1 MQGPQSSHPGDELL
15 RSLNEAQR
23 QAVLHFE
30 GPALVVA
37 GAGSGKTRTVVHRV
51 AYLIAKRGVFPSE
64 ILAVTFT
71 NKAAEEMRERLKRM
85 VKGGGE
91 LWVST
96 FHSAALRILRV
107 YGERVGLKPG
117 FVVYDED
124 DQTALIKEVLKELG
138 LAARPGPLKALLD
151 RAKNRGEAP
160 ESLLSELPDYYAGLS
175 RGRLLDVLKRYEEAL
190 KAQGALDFGD
200 ILLYALRLLEE
211 DPEVL
216 KRVRR
221 RARFIHVDE
230 YQDTNP
236 VQYRFTKLLAGE
248 EANLMAV
255 GDPDQGIYSFRAA
268 DIKNILEF
276 TRDFPGAKV
285 YRLEENYR
293 STEAILRFANALI
306 VNNALRL
313 EKTLRPVKPGGEPVR
328 LYRARDAR
336 DEARFVAEEILRLGP
351 PFDRVAVL
359 YRTNAQSRLL
369 EQALASRGVPARV
382 VGGVGFFERAEVKD
396 LLAYA
401 RLSLNPLDGVS
412 LKRVLNTPPRGIGP
426 ATVEKVEAL
435 AREKGLPLFEALR
448 VAAEVLPR
456 PAPLRHFLALMEE
469 LQELAFG
476 PAEGFF
482 RHLLEATDYPA
493 YLREAYPE
501 DYEDR
506 LENVEELLRAAKEAE
521 GLMEFL
527 DKVALTA
534 RAEEPADP
542 AGKVALM
549 TLHNAKGLEFPVVFV
564 VGVEEGLLPH
574 RSSLSTLEGL
584 EEERRLFY
592 VGVTRAQERLYL
604 SYAEEREVYGRTEAT
619 RPSRFLEEVEG
630 GLYAEYDPYRASAKV
645 SPSPAPS
652 EARASKPKPGAYRG
666 GEKVIHP
673 RFGQGTVVAAMGD
686 EVTVHFEGVGL
697 KRLSL
702 KYADLRPVG

>member
-1 MQGPQSSHPGDELL
+1 MDDRLL
-15 RSLNEAQR
+15 HSLNEAQR
-23 QAVLHFE
+23 QAVLHYE

-51 AYLIAKRGVFPSE
+51 AYLIARRGVYPSE

-71 NKAAEEMRERLKRM
+71 NKAAEEMRTRLKGM
-85 VKGGGE
+85 VKGAGE

-124 DQTALIKEVLKELG
+124 DQTALLKEVLKELG
-138 LAARPGPLKALLD
+138 LAAKPGPIKALLD
-151 RAKNRGEAP
+151 RAKNRGEPP
-160 ESLLSELPDYYAGLS
+160 ENLIAELPEYYAGLS
-175 RGRLLDVLKRYEEAL
+175 RGRLLDVVKRYEEAL
-190 KAQGALDFGD
+190 RAQGALDFGD
-200 ILLYALRLLEE
+200 ILLLALRLLEG
-211 DPEVL
+211 DGEVL
-216 KRVRR
+216 KRVRQ

-236 VQYRFTKLLAGE
+236 VQYRFTRLLAGS

-268 DIKNILEF
+268 DIRNILDF

-293 STEAILRFANALI
+293 STEAILRFANAII
-306 VNNALRL
+306 VKNALRL

-336 DEARFVAEEILRLGP
+336 DEARFVAEEVLRLGP
-351 PFDRVAVL
+351 PYDRVAVL

-369 EQALASRGVPARV
+369 EQALASRGVGVRV

-401 RLSLNPLDGVS
+401 RLALNPLDAVS

-426 ATVEKVEAL
+426 ATVEKLLRL
-435 AREKGLPLFEALR
+435 AQERGLPLYEALK
-448 VAAEVLPR
+448 VGAQALSR
-456 PAPLRHFLALMEE
+456 PEPVRHFLALMEE
-469 LQELAFG
+469 LQDLAFG
-476 PAEGFF
+476 PAEAFF

-493 YLREAYPE
+493 YLKEAYPE
-501 DYEDR
+501 DHEDR
-506 LENVEELLRAAKEAE
+506 LENVEELLRAAREAE
-521 GLMEFL
+521 GLMDFL

-534 RAEEPADP
+534 RAEEPAESG
-542 AGKVALM
+542 GKVALM
-549 TLHNAKGLEFPVVFV
+549 TLHNAKGLEFPVVFL

-574 RSSLSTLEGL
+574 RSALSTLEGL

-604 SYAEEREVYGRTEAT
+604 SHAEEREIYGRPEPA
-619 RPSRFLEEVEG
+619 RPSRFLEEVGE
-630 GLYAEYDPYRASAKV
+630 GLYLEYDPYREGL
-645 SPSPAPS
+645 PAA
-652 EARASKPKPGAYRG
+652 ARPVPPAHRPRPGAFRG
-666 GEKVIHP
+666 GEKVVHP
-673 RFGQGTVVAAMGD
+673 RFGQGTVVAAQGD

-702 KYADLRPVG
+702 KYADLRPA

>member
-1 MQGPQSSHPGDELL
+1 
-15 RSLNEAQR
+15 NVQR
-23 QAVLHFE
+23 
-30 GPALVVA
+30 
-37 GAGSGKTRTVVHRV
+37 
-51 AYLIAKRGVFPSE
+51 
-64 ILAVTFT
+64 
-71 NKAAEEMRERLKRM
+71 
-85 VKGGGE
+85 
-91 LWVST
+91 
-96 FHSAALRILRV
+96 
-107 YGERVGLKPG
+107 
-117 FVVYDED
+117 
-124 DQTALIKEVLKELG
+124 KEK
-138 LAARPGPLKALLD
+138 
-151 RAKNRGEAP
+151 
-160 ESLLSELPDYYAGLS
+160 
-175 RGRLLDVLKRYEEAL
+175 
-190 KAQGALDFGD
+190 
-200 ILLYALRLLEE
+200 
-211 DPEVL
+211 
-216 KRVRR
+216 
-221 RARFIHVDE
+221 
-230 YQDTNP
+230 
-236 VQYRFTKLLAGE
+236 
-248 EANLMAV
+248 
-255 GDPDQGIYSFRAA
+255 
-268 DIKNILEF
+268 
-276 TRDFPGAKV
+276 
-285 YRLEENYR
+285 
-293 STEAILRFANALI
+293 
-306 VNNALRL
+306 
-313 EKTLRPVKPGGEPVR
+313 R
-328 LYRARDAR
+328 LYTDRGLGPKVVRYHATDER
-336 DEARFVAEEILRLGP
+336 DEARFVAEEIGRLGP

-369 EQALASRGVPARV
+369 EQALASRGIPARV

-435 AREKGLPLFEALR
+435 AKEKGLPLFEALK

-476 PAEGFF
+476 PAEAFF

-501 DYEDR
+501 DHEDR

-534 RAEEPADP
+534 RAEEPGEP

-604 SYAEEREVYGRTEAT
+604 SHAEEREVYGRTEPT

-630 GLYAEYDPYRASAKV
+630 GLYQEYDPYRPSAKA
-645 SPSPAPS
+645 SPSPVPGG
-652 EARASKPKPGAYRG
+652 ARAAKPGAYRG
-666 GEKVIHP
+666 GEKVVHP
-673 RFGQGTVVAAMGD
+673 RFGLGTVVAAMGD

>member
-1 MQGPQSSHPGDELL
+1 MDEALL
-15 RSLNEAQR
+15 SSLNEAQR
-23 QAVLHFE
+23 QAVLHFQ

-51 AYLIAKRGVFPSE
+51 AYLIAHRGVYPTE

-71 NKAAEEMRERLKRM
+71 NKAAEEMRERLKGM
-85 VKGGGE
+85 VRGAGE
-91 LWVST
+91 VWVST
-96 FHSAALRILRV
+96 FHAAALRILRV

-124 DQTALIKEVLKELG
+124 DQTALLKEVLKELG
-138 LAARPGPLKALLD
+138 LSAKPGPIKALLD
-151 RAKNRGEAP
+151 RAKNRGEPP
-160 ESLLSELPDYYAGLS
+160 EALLAELPEYYAGLS
-175 RGRLLDVLKRYEEAL
+175 RRRLLDVLFRYQEAL

-211 DPEVL
+211 DQEVL
-216 KRVRR
+216 ARVRK

-268 DIKNILEF
+268 DIKNILQF
-276 TRDFPGAKV
+276 TADFPGAKV

-293 STEAILRFANALI
+293 STEAILRFANAVI
-306 VNNALRL
+306 VKNALRL
-313 EKTLRPVKPGGEPVR
+313 EKTLRPVKRGGEPVR
-328 LYRARDAR
+328 LFRAKDAR
-336 DEARFVAEEILRLGP
+336 EEARFVAEEILRLGP
-351 PFDRVAVL
+351 PFDRIAVL

-369 EQALASRGVPARV
+369 EQALAGRGVGARV

-401 RLSLNPLDGVS
+401 RLALNPLDSVS
-412 LKRVLNTPPRGIGP
+412 LKRILNTPPRGIGP
-426 ATVEKVEAL
+426 ATVEKVARL
-435 AREKGLPLFEALR
+435 AQEKGLPLFEALKR
-448 VAAEVLPR
+448 AELLPR
-456 PAPLRHFLALMEE
+456 PEPVRHFVALMEE
-469 LQELAFG
+469 LMDLAFG
-476 PAEGFF
+476 PAEAFF
-482 RHLLEATDYPA
+482 RHLLQATDYPA

-501 DYEDR
+501 DHEDR

-521 GLMEFL
+521 SLLDFL

-534 RAEEPADP
+534 RAEEPAG
-542 AGKVALM
+542 AEGKVSLM
-549 TLHNAKGLEFPVVFV
+549 TLHNAKGLEFPVVFL

-574 RSSLSTLEGL
+574 RNSLSTLEAL

-604 SYAEEREVYGRTEAT
+604 SYAEEREVYGRLEAT
-619 RPSRFLEEVEG
+619 RPSRFLEEVEE
-630 GLYAEYDPYRASAKV
+630 GLYQEYDPYR
-645 SPSPAPS
+645 SPRPVPPPH
-652 EARASKPKPGAYRG
+652 RPKPGAFKG
-666 GEKVIHP
+666 GEKVVHP
-673 RFGQGTVVAAMGD
+673 RFGPGTVVAASGD

-702 KYADLRPVG
+702 KYADLRPA

>member
-1 MQGPQSSHPGDELL
+1 MGRDPEALL
-15 RSLNEAQR
+15 SSLNEAQR

-51 AYLIAKRGVFPSE
+51 AYLVASRGVFPSE

-71 NKAAEEMRERLKRM
+71 NKAAQEMRERLKAL
-85 VKGGGE
+85 VKGAGE
-91 LWVST
+91 AWVST
-96 FHSAALRILRV
+96 FHAAALRILRV

-124 DQTALIKEVLKELG
+124 DQTALLKEVLKELG
-138 LAARPGPLKALLD
+138 LSAKPGPIKSLLD
-151 RAKNRGEAP
+151 RAKNQGVAP
-160 ESLLSELPDYYAGLS
+160 ESLLAELPDFYAGLS
-175 RGRLLDVLKRYEEAL
+175 RGRLQDVLYRYQEAL
-190 KAQGALDFGD
+190 EAQGALDFGD
-200 ILLYALRLLEE
+200 ILLRALRLLEE
-211 DPEVL
+211 DLEVL
-216 KRVRR
+216 RRVRK

-236 VQYRFTKLLAGE
+236 VQYRLTRLLAGE

-268 DIKNILEF
+268 DIRNILDF
-276 TRDFPGAKV
+276 TRDYPEAKV

-293 STEAILRFANALI
+293 STEAILRLANAVI
-306 VNNALRL
+306 ARNALRL
-313 EKTLRPVKPGGEPVR
+313 EKSLRPVKRGGEPVR
-328 LYRARDAR
+328 LYRAEDAR
-336 DEARFVAEEILRLGP
+336 EEARFVAEEVLRLGP

-369 EQALASRGVPARV
+369 EQALAGRGIPVRV

-401 RLSLNPLDGVS
+401 RLSLNPLDAVS

-426 ATVEKVEAL
+426 ATLEKIQSIAQE
-435 AREKGLPLFEALR
+435 RGLPLFEALK
-448 VAAEVLPR
+448 VASSLLPR
-456 PAPLRHFLALMEE
+456 PEPVRHFLALMEE
-469 LQELAFG
+469 LRDLAFA
-476 PAEGFF
+476 PAEDFF
-482 RHLLEATDYPA
+482 RHLLSATDYPA
-493 YLREAYPE
+493 YLKEAYPE
-501 DYEDR
+501 DAEDR
-506 LENVEELLRAAKEAE
+506 LENVEELLRAAREAE
-521 GLMEFL
+521 GLADFL

-534 RAEEPADP
+534 RAEEPAQ
-542 AGKVALM
+542 AQGGVALM
-549 TLHNAKGLEFPVVFV
+549 TLHNAKGLEFPVVFL

-574 RSSLSTLEGL
+574 RSSLSTQEGL

-604 SYAEEREVYGRTEAT
+604 SYAREREVYGRLEPV
-619 RPSRFLEEVEG
+619 RPSRFLEEVDA
-630 GLYAEYDPYRASAKV
+630 GLYEVYDPYGRR
-645 SPSPAPS
+645 PAPPLH
-652 EARASKPKPGAYRG
+652 RPLPGAFKG
-666 GEKVIHP
+666 GERVVHP
-673 RFGQGTVVAAMGD
+673 RFGPGTVVAAAGD

-702 KYADLRPVG
+702 RYADLRPV

>member
-1 MQGPQSSHPGDELL
+1 MDDELL
-15 RSLNEAQR
+15 HSLNEAQR

-51 AYLIAKRGVFPSE
+51 AYLIAQRGVFPSE

-71 NKAAEEMRERLKRM
+71 NKAAEEMRERLRRM
-85 VKGGGE
+85 VRGAGE

-96 FHSAALRILRV
+96 FHAAALRLLRV

-124 DQTALIKEVLKELG
+124 DQTALLKEVLKELG
-138 LAARPGPLKALLD
+138 LAARPGPIKALLD

-160 ESLLSELPDYYAGLS
+160 ETLLQDLPEYYGGLS
-175 RGRLLDVLKRYEEAL
+175 RGRLLEVVRRYGEAL
-190 KAQGALDFGD
+190 RAQGALDFGD
-200 ILLYALRLLEE
+200 ILLYALRLLEG
-211 DPEVL
+211 DGEVL
-216 KRVRR
+216 RRVRR

-230 YQDTNP
+230 YQDTSP
-236 VQYRFTKLLAGE
+236 VQYRLTKLLAGE

-293 STEAILRFANALI
+293 STEAILRFANAVI
-306 VNNALRL
+306 ARNALRL
-313 EKTLRPVKPGGEPVR
+313 EKTLRAVRPGGEPVR

-336 DEARFVAEEILRLGP
+336 DEARFVAEEIQRLGP

-369 EQALASRGVPARV
+369 EQALASRGIGARV

-401 RLSLNPLDGVS
+401 RLALNPLDGVS

-426 ATVEKVEAL
+426 ATVEKLTRIAQE
-435 AREKGLPLFEALR
+435 RGLPLYEALR
-448 VAAEVLPR
+448 VGAEALPR
-456 PAPLRHFLALMEE
+456 PEPLRHFLALMEE
-469 LQELAFG
+469 LGDLAFG

-493 YLREAYPE
+493 YLKEAYPE
-501 DYEDR
+501 DLEDR
-506 LENVEELLRAAKEAE
+506 LENVEELLRAAREAE
-521 GLMEFL
+521 GLVEFL

-534 RAEEPADP
+534 RAEEPAE
-542 AGKVALM
+542 AGGRVALM
-549 TLHNAKGLEFPVVFV
+549 TLHNAKGLEFPVVFL

-574 RSSLSTLEGL
+574 RSSASTLEGL

-592 VGVTRAQERLYL
+592 VGLTRAQERLYL
-604 SYAEEREVYGRTEAT
+604 SHAEEREVYGRSESA
-619 RPSRFLEEVEG
+619 RPSRFLEEVEE
-630 GLYAEYDPYRASAKV
+630 GLYQEYDPYRER
-645 SPSPAPS
+645 PPRPAPPTH
-652 EARASKPKPGAYRG
+652 KPKPGAYRG
-666 GEKVIHP
+666 GEKVVHP
-673 RFGQGTVVAAMGD
+673 RFGPGTVVAASGD

-702 KYADLRPVG
+702 RYADLRPA

>member
-1 MQGPQSSHPGDELL
+1 TPG
-15 RSLNEAQR
+15 
-23 QAVLHFE
+23 E
-30 GPALVVA
+30 GV
-37 GAGSGKTRTVVHRV
+37 
-51 AYLIAKRGVFPSE
+51 
-64 ILAVTFT
+64 
-71 NKAAEEMRERLKRM
+71 
-85 VKGGGE
+85 
-91 LWVST
+91 
-96 FHSAALRILRV
+96 
-107 YGERVGLKPG
+107 
-117 FVVYDED
+117 
-124 DQTALIKEVLKELG
+124 
-138 LAARPGPLKALLD
+138 
-151 RAKNRGEAP
+151 
-160 ESLLSELPDYYAGLS
+160 
-175 RGRLLDVLKRYEEAL
+175 
-190 KAQGALDFGD
+190 
-200 ILLYALRLLEE
+200 
-211 DPEVL
+211 
-216 KRVRR
+216 
-221 RARFIHVDE
+221 
-230 YQDTNP
+230 
-236 VQYRFTKLLAGE
+236 
-248 EANLMAV
+248 
-255 GDPDQGIYSFRAA
+255 
-268 DIKNILEF
+268 
-276 TRDFPGAKV
+276 
-285 YRLEENYR
+285 
-293 STEAILRFANALI
+293 
-306 VNNALRL
+306 
-313 EKTLRPVKPGGEPVR
+313 
-328 LYRARDAR
+328 
-336 DEARFVAEEILRLGP
+336 
-351 PFDRVAVL
+351 
-359 YRTNAQSRLL
+359 
-369 EQALASRGVPARV
+369 V

-493 YLREAYPE
+493 YLKEAYPE

-619 RPSRFLEEVEG
+619 RPSRFLEEVEE
-630 GLYAEYDPYRASAKV
+630 GLYQEYDPYRTPTKA
-645 SPSPAPS
+645 PPAH
-652 EARASKPKPGAYRG
+652 RPKPGAFKG
-666 GEKVIHP
+666 GERVVHP

>member
-1 MQGPQSSHPGDELL
+1 MDDELL
-15 RSLNEAQR
+15 HSLNEAQR

-51 AYLIAKRGVFPSE
+51 AYLMARRGVFPSE

-71 NKAAEEMRERLKRM
+71 NKAAEEMKERLRRM
-85 VKGGGE
+85 VKGAGE
-91 LWVST
+91 LWVAT

-107 YGERVGLKPG
+107 YGERVGLRPG

-124 DQTALIKEVLKELG
+124 DQTALLKEVLKELG
-138 LAARPGPLKALLD
+138 LAARPGPIKGLLD

-160 ESLLSELPDYYAGLS
+160 ESLLLELPDYYAGLS

-200 ILLYALRLLEE
+200 ILLYALRLLEG

-216 KRVRR
+216 KRVRK

-230 YQDTNP
+230 YQDTSP
-236 VQYRFTKLLAGE
+236 VQYRLTKLLAGE

-293 STEAILRFANALI
+293 STEAILRLANAVI
-306 VNNALRL
+306 VKNVLRL
-313 EKTLRPVKPGGEPVR
+313 EKSLRPVKPGGEPVR

-336 DEARFVAEEILRLGP
+336 DEARFVAEEVLRLGP

-369 EQALASRGVPARV
+369 EQALASRGIGARV

-401 RLSLNPLDGVS
+401 RLALNPLDGVS

-426 ATVEKVEAL
+426 ATVERLTRIAQE
-435 AREKGLPLFEALR
+435 RGLPLYEALK
-448 VAAEVLPR
+448 VGVELLPR
-456 PAPLRHFLALMEE
+456 PEPLRHFLALMEE
-469 LQELAFG
+469 LQDLAFG

-482 RHLLEATDYPA
+482 RHLLLATDYPA
-493 YLREAYPE
+493 YVREAYPE
-501 DYEDR
+501 DFEDR

-521 GLMEFL
+521 GLMDFL

-534 RAEEPADP
+534 KAEEPGEP
-542 AGKVALM
+542 EGKVALM
-549 TLHNAKGLEFPVVFV
+549 TLHNAKGLEFPVVFL

-574 RSSLSTLEGL
+574 RSSVNTLEGL

-604 SYAEEREVYGRTEAT
+604 SYAEEREVYGRTEPT
-619 RPSRFLEEVEG
+619 RPSRFLEEVEE
-630 GLYAEYDPYRASAKV
+630 GLYQEYDPYRERPLKPV
-645 SPSPAPS
+645 PPAH
-652 EARASKPKPGAYRG
+652 RPKPGAFRG
-666 GEKVIHP
+666 GEKVVHP
-673 RFGQGTVVAAMGD
+673 RFGPGTVVAASGD

-702 KYADLRPVG
+702 KYADLRPG

>member
-1 MQGPQSSHPGDELL
+1 MNEELL
-15 RSLNEAQR
+15 HSLNEAQR

-51 AYLIAKRGVFPSE
+51 AYLIAHRGVFPSE

-71 NKAAEEMRERLKRM
+71 NKAAEEMKERLKRM
-85 VKGGGE
+85 VKGAGE

-96 FHSAALRILRV
+96 FHAAALRILRV

-124 DQTALIKEVLKELG
+124 DQTALLKEVLKELG
-138 LAARPGPLKALLD
+138 LTAKPGPIRSLLD
-151 RAKNRGEAP
+151 RAKNQGVAP
-160 ESLLSELPDYYAGLS
+160 ESLVAELPEFYGGLS
-175 RGRLLDVLKRYEEAL
+175 RGRLQDVLVRYGEAL
-190 KAQGALDFGD
+190 RAQGALDFGD
-200 ILLYALRLLEE
+200 ILLKALELLEGDE
-211 DPEVL
+211 EVL

-236 VQYRFTKLLAGE
+236 VQYRFTRLLAGE

-268 DIKNILEF
+268 DIRNILEF
-276 TRDFPGAKV
+276 TRDYPGARV
-285 YRLEENYR
+285 YRLEDNYR
-293 STEAILRFANALI
+293 STEAILRFANAVI
-306 VNNALRL
+306 AQNALRL
-313 EKTLRPVKPGGEPVR
+313 EKTLRPVRAGGEPVR
-328 LYRARDAR
+328 LFRAPDAR
-336 DEARFVAEEILRLGP
+336 EEARFVAEEVLRLGP
-351 PFDRVAVL
+351 PFERVAVL

-369 EQALASRGVPARV
+369 EQALASRGIPVRV

-401 RLSLNPLDGVS
+401 RLSLNPLDVVS

-426 ATVEKVEAL
+426 ATVEKVQAMAQE
-435 AREKGLPLFEALR
+435 RGLPLYEALK
-448 VAAEVLPR
+448 VGAEVLPR
-456 PAPLRHFLALMEE
+456 PEPLRHFLALMEE
-469 LQELAFG
+469 LQDLVFG
-476 PAEGFF
+476 PAEAFF
-482 RHLLEATDYPA
+482 RHLLEATDYPN
-493 YLREAYPE
+493 YLKEAYPE
-501 DYEDR
+501 DHEDR

-521 GLMEFL
+521 GLMDFL
-527 DKVALTA
+527 DRVALTA
-534 RAEEPADP
+534 RAEEP
-542 AGKVALM
+542 GETGGRVALM
-549 TLHNAKGLEFPVVFV
+549 TLHNAKGLEFPVVFL

-592 VGVTRAQERLYL
+592 VGITRAQERLYL
-604 SYAEEREVYGRTEAT
+604 SYAGEREVYGRTEPT
-619 RPSRFLEEVEG
+619 RPSRFLEEVDPT
-630 GLYAEYDPYRASAKV
+630 LYEEYDPYRPPKPV
-645 SPSPAPS
+645 PPPH
-652 EARASKPKPGAYRG
+652 RPKPGAFKG
-666 GEKVIHP
+666 GEKVVHP
-673 RFGQGTVVAAMGD
+673 RFGPGTVVAASGD

-702 KYADLRPVG
+702 RYADLRPA

>member
-1 MQGPQSSHPGDELL
+1 VGEAHPSEEALL
-15 RSLNEAQR
+15 SSLNEAQR

-51 AYLIAKRGVFPSE
+51 AYLIARRGVFPSE

-71 NKAAEEMRERLKRM
+71 NKAAEEMKARLKAM
-85 VKGGGE
+85 VRGAGE

-96 FHSAALRILRV
+96 FHAAALRILRV

-124 DQTALIKEVLKELG
+124 DQTALLKEIFKELG
-138 LAARPGPLKALLD
+138 LAAKPGPIKSLLD
-151 RAKNRGEAP
+151 RAKNQGVPP
-160 ESLLSELPDYYAGLS
+160 ERLLLELPEFYAGLS
-175 RGRLLDVLKRYEEAL
+175 RGRLQDVLHRYQEAL
-190 KAQGALDFGD
+190 RAQGALDFGD
-200 ILLYALRLLEE
+200 ILLYALKLLEE
-211 DPEVL
+211 DGEVL
-216 KRVRR
+216 RRVRK

-236 VQYRFTKLLAGE
+236 VQYRFTRLLAGE

-268 DIKNILEF
+268 DIRNILDF
-276 TRDFPGAKV
+276 TQDYPKARV
-285 YRLEENYR
+285 YRLEDNYR
-293 STEAILRFANALI
+293 STEAILRFANAII
-306 VNNALRL
+306 VKNALRL
-313 EKTLRPVKPGGEPVR
+313 EKTLRPVKKGGEPVR
-328 LYRARDAR
+328 LFRAESAR
-336 DEARFVAEEILRLGP
+336 DEARFVAEEIARLGP

-369 EQALASRGVPARV
+369 EQALASRGIPARV

-401 RLSLNPLDGVS
+401 RLSLNPLDAVS

-426 ATVEKVEAL
+426 ATVEKVQAIAKE
-435 AREKGLPLFEALR
+435 RGLPLFEALK
-448 VAAEVLPR
+448 VAALTLPR
-456 PAPLRHFLALMEE
+456 PEPLRGFLALMEE
-469 LQELAFG
+469 LMDLAFG
-476 PAEGFF
+476 PAEAFF
-482 RHLLEATDYPA
+482 RHLLLATDYPA
-493 YLREAYPE
+493 YLKEAYPE
-501 DYEDR
+501 DAEDR

-521 GLMEFL
+521 SLMDFL

-534 RAEEPADP
+534 RAEEPAE
-542 AGKVALM
+542 AEGRVSLM
-549 TLHNAKGLEFPVVFV
+549 TLHNAKGLEFPVVFL

-574 RSSLSTLEGL
+574 RSSLSTQEGL

-604 SYAEEREVYGRTEAT
+604 SYAQEREIYGRLEPV
-619 RPSRFLEEVEG
+619 RPSRFLEEVDE
-630 GLYAEYDPYRASAKV
+630 GLYEVYDPYRQSSRK
-645 SPSPAPS
+645 PTPPPH
-652 EARASKPKPGAYRG
+652 RALPGAFRG
-666 GEKVIHP
+666 GEKVVHP
-673 RFGQGTVVAAMGD
+673 RFGPGTVVAAAGD

-702 KYADLRPVG
+702 KYADLRPA

>member
-1 MQGPQSSHPGDELL
+1 MDEALL
-15 RSLNEAQR
+15 SSLNEAQR

-51 AYLIAKRGVFPSE
+51 AYLVARRGVFPSE

-71 NKAAEEMRERLKRM
+71 NKAAEEMRERLKAM
-85 VKGGGE
+85 VRGAGE
-91 LWVST
+91 VWVST
-96 FHSAALRILRV
+96 FHAAALRILRA
-107 YGERVGLKPG
+107 YGERAGLPPG

-124 DQTALIKEVLKELG
+124 DQSALLKEVLKELG
-138 LAARPGPLKALLD
+138 LAAKPGPIKGLLD
-151 RAKNRGEAP
+151 RAKNRGVAP
-160 ESLLSELPDYYAGLS
+160 ESLLEELPEFYAGLS
-175 RGRLLDVLKRYEEAL
+175 RGRLLDVLLRYQEAL
-190 KAQGALDFGD
+190 RAQGALDFGD
-200 ILLYALRLLEE
+200 ILLYALRLLEG

-216 KRVRR
+216 KRVRK

-230 YQDTNP
+230 YQDTSP
-236 VQYRFTKLLAGE
+236 VQYRFTRLLAGE

-268 DIKNILEF
+268 DIKNILDF
-276 TRDFPGAKV
+276 TRDYPSAKV

-293 STEAILRFANALI
+293 STEAILRFANAVI
-306 VNNALRL
+306 AKNALRL
-313 EKTLRPVKPGGEPVR
+313 EKILRPVKRGGEPVR
-328 LYRARDAR
+328 LYRAESAR
-336 DEARFVAEEILRLGP
+336 DEARFVAEEIARLGP

-369 EQALASRGVPARV
+369 EQALAGRGIPARV

-401 RLSLNPLDGVS
+401 RLSLNPLDAVS

-426 ATVEKVEAL
+426 ATVAKVEAF
-435 AREKGLPLFEALR
+435 ARERGLPLLDALR
-448 VAAEVLPR
+448 EGASLLPR
-456 PAPLRHFLALMEE
+456 PEPVRHFLALLEE
-469 LQELAFG
+469 LQDLALG
-476 PAEGFF
+476 SAEAFF
-482 RHLLEATDYPA
+482 RHLLLATEYPA
-493 YLREAYPE
+493 YLKEAYPE
-501 DYEDR
+501 DAEDR

-521 GLMEFL
+521 DLQDFL

-534 RAEEPADP
+534 RAEEPGEAQ
-542 AGKVALM
+542 GKVALM
-549 TLHNAKGLEFPVVFV
+549 TLHNAKGLEFPVVFL

-574 RSSLSTLEGL
+574 RNSLSTLEGL

-604 SYAEEREVYGRTEAT
+604 SYAEEREVYGRLEAT
-619 RPSRFLEEVEG
+619 RPSRFLEEVEE
-630 GLYAEYDPYRASAKV
+630 GLYELYDPYRQR
-645 SPSPAPS
+645 PTPPPH
-652 EARASKPKPGAYRG
+652 RALPGAFRG
-666 GEKVIHP
+666 GERVVHP
-673 RFGQGTVVAAMGD
+673 RFGPGTVVAAAGD

-702 KYADLRPVG
+702 KYADLRPA